1 MIRPDHFRL
10 VGAHGIGNPRSQI
23 AQSMCYFKGH
33 LYMGITHPKGEGARD
48 AARILRYQ
56 PTSDSW
62 DVVHVSPLV
71 DADENAIVKD
81 VYRGESGMYLG
92 SLDEDTVQVP
102 RNRGYRCMTRFQK
115 QGEESDILF
124 VSTISHWGSQLLYSV
139 DGENFAVAPPP
150 DLSSG
155 EELSFRAI
163 LGSNNRLFAS
173 PVGTVKEGV
182 MDRMFGDIARLYVSD
197 DPVSGIWHDAIEP
210 GFGDPTNRSVF
221 SMAEFDGH
229 IYAGTGNPERGFQL
243 WKTRAEGAPPFEW
256 TRVLTDGAFRYNSN
270 EFVAT
275 MIPFNG
281 ALYIGSGIPGLGYD
295 KAYDVG
301 PAAAELIRVN
311 PDDSWDL
318 IMGSTRFTPDG
329 LKIPLSLMGPG
340 YDDPDNSTLW
350 SMAVYDDA
358 LYVGTHHCQS
368 FHTALS
374 GSDAILGGFH
384 LWATSDG
391 ENWEALTL
399 DGFGDPY
406 ATGIRTMFPTPDGL
420 YLGTSTHREIEK
432 IWRRRTRREGTTGE
446 GGLSIW
452 LGK

>member
-33 LYMGITHPKGEGARD
+33 LYMGITHPKGEGPRD

-139 DGENFAVAPPP
+139 DGKNFAVAPPP

-163 LGSNNRLFAS
+163 L
-173 PVGTVKEGV
+173 T
-182 MDRMFGDIARLYVSD
+182 
-197 DPVSGIWHDAIEP
+197 
-210 GFGDPTNRSVF
+210 PT
-221 SMAEFDGH
+221 
-229 IYAGTGNPERGFQL
+229 
-243 WKTRAEGAPPFEW
+243 
-256 TRVLTDGAFRYNSN
+256 
-270 EFVAT
+270 
-275 MIPFNG
+275 
-281 ALYIGSGIPGLGYD
+281 
-295 KAYDVG
+295 
-301 PAAAELIRVN
+301 
-311 PDDSWDL
+311 
-318 IMGSTRFTPDG
+318 
-329 LKIPLSLMGPG
+329 
-340 YDDPDNSTLW
+340 
-350 SMAVYDDA
+350 
-358 LYVGTHHCQS
+358 
-368 FHTALS
+368 
-374 GSDAILGGFH
+374 
-384 LWATSDG
+384 
-391 ENWEALTL
+391 
-399 DGFGDPY
+399 
-406 ATGIRTMFPTPDGL
+406 
-420 YLGTSTHREIEK
+420 
-432 IWRRRTRREGTTGE
+432 
-446 GGLSIW
+446 
-452 LGK
+452 